1 MHPLFKKL
9 KPKTKTDMYVF
20 IAILIIVACI
30 LLTLIVLIQNPKG
43 GGIAAN
49 FVAPNQIMGVKRS
62 TDVVEKATWI
72 LAATLIILALGSNF
86 ARPTSGDADAAVK
99 ESRLKDNIENAALP
113 PTPPAQNPGA
123 TEQQTPPTTATPE
136 DGAKPE

>member
-1 MHPLFKKL
+1 MITL
-9 KPKTKTDMYVF
+9 
-20 IAILIIVACI
+20 IAILIILACV

-72 LAATLIILALGSNF
+72 LAGVLIGLSLMSNF
-86 ARPTSGDADAAVK
+86 FRPSSDAEETNSGTQSELLQNFDAS
-99 ESRLKDNIENAALP
+99 EMPAALP
-113 PTPPAQNPGA
+113 SMPQEQEQPVITTEEPVEGA
-123 TEQQTPPTTATPE
+123 TQE
-136 DGAKPE
+136 GK

>member
-1 MHPLFKKL
+1 MF
-9 KPKTKTDMYVF
+9 VF
-20 IAILIIVACI
+20 IAIVIIVACI

-72 LAATLIILALGSNF
+72 LAAALIILALGSNF
-86 ARPTSGDADAAVK
+86 ARPTGGDGDATVK
-99 ESRLKDNIENAALP
+99 ESRIKENIEGAPMPAAP
-113 PTPPAQNPGA
+113 VNPAPGA
-123 TEQQTPPTTATPE
+123 TEQTQPTTATP
-136 DGAKPE
+136 DGGAQPQENK

>member
-1 MHPLFKKL
+1 MF
-9 KPKTKTDMYVF
+9 VF
-20 IAILIIVACI
+20 ISIVIIVACI

-72 LAATLIILALGSNF
+72 LAATLIFLALGSNF
-86 ARPTSGDADAAVK
+86 ARPTGEAETSTP
-99 ESRLKDNIENAALP
+99 ETRLKENIENTTVPAAP
-113 PTPPAQNPGA
+113 MQQAPQQPATTEDGSQPQPDPNAQPAQ
-123 TEQQTPPTTATPE
+123 
-136 DGAKPE
+136 

>member
-1 MHPLFKKL
+1 MF
-9 KPKTKTDMYVF
+9 VF
-20 IAILIIVACI
+20 ISIVIIVACI

-86 ARPTSGDADAAVK
+86 ARPTGGDADAAVK
-99 ESRLKDNIENAALP
+99 ESRLKDNIENTALP
-113 PTPPAQNPGA
+113 PAPPAQNPGA
-123 TEQQTPPTTATPE
+123 AEQQTQPTTATPE
-136 DGAKPE
+136 DGSQPQENK